1 MKLIQ
6 AMLAMIYAVG
16 CAVAQDSV
24 DAKVKRAAD
33 FIQNQLVEAKIP
45 GMAISVVYQNKTV
58 LAQGFGTKEFG
69 NPDAPVLDTTL
80 CQIGSNTKTFIA
92 VALAKLKDDNK
103 LNWTDPVVKHL
114 PWFQLYDKYAQKLT
128 TIQDFLTHN
137 SVFGNHEGDLPANLG
152 GFGNER
158 QSVEALKYL
167 ETSPRVGAGFAYSNL
182 GYNVLG
188 QVIEA
193 ISGQTWHDYL
203 RDAIW
208 TPLGMTSTYGYADAA
223 LLGNVLGAMIF
234 VMELLL
240 VRSILSSAKDM
251 ATFSKFILAKGSPLF
266 KSSAVISELVTGHH
280 SYSMTKLSATLNGY
294 EFEPDGNAVAA
305 GYGFDI
311 VGQILF
317 GHHYFTKNG
326 AMVTHRSQVGYVPDA
341 GLAVTVMWDANHDKG
356 FASEQFRLS
365 WMTSYL
371 AGIFLDVNQTKL
383 SLQFQSAM
391 DSSNKLIPFKTCDAH
406 FFGGKPWPSDNN
418 TVGEPSPW
426 VGKYTPPVS
435 GQYYGTISITQDDR
449 GKLNLQYGKY
459 NSTMVLETKDNYILT
474 TAVAGPITRRV
485 LFSKTASGAPVL
497 QIPDYL
503 VAVRGSAV
511 HACGD
516 GNALL

>member
-45 GMAISVVYQNKTV
+45 GMVISVVYQNKTV

-114 PWFQLYDKYAQKLT
+114 PWFELYDKYAQKLT

-208 TPLGMTSTYGYADAA
+208 TPLGMTST
-223 LLGNVLGAMIF
+223 
-234 VMELLL
+234 
-240 VRSILSSAKDM
+240 
-251 ATFSKFILAKGSPLF
+251 
-266 KSSAVISELVTGHH
+266 
-280 SYSMTKLSATLNGY
+280 MTKLSATLNGY